1 MCAGRRVRACAPVGV
16 CRHAPSSSVL
26 DPPATS
32 AAKEAVP
39 SFLRAHRGPGSCQGK
54 PGVLIPP
61 LVRMQGWCREL
72 PHVRA
77 SGLCRSCGG
86 TLKKEA
92 GSTGRGVDT
101 GLGTG
106 RL

>member
-1 MCAGRRVRACAPVGV
+1 MCARRRARACAPVVV

-26 DPPATS
+26 DLPATS

-39 SFLRAHRGPGSCQGK
+39 SFLRAHRGPGSYQGK

-61 LVRMQGWCREL
+61 LVRMRGWCREL

-77 SGLCRSCGG
+77 SGLCRSCGEP
-86 TLKKEA
+86 LKRRQA
-92 GSTGRGVDT
+92 A
-101 GLGTG
+101 LGEG
-106 RL
+106 